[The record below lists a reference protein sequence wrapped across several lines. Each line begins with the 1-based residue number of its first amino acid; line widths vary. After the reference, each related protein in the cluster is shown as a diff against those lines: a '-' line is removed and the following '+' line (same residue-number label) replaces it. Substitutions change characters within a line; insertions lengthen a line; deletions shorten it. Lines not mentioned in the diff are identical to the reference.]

1 MDLAH
6 ELHDLVRTLDRWAE
20 QMLRPEGLTYNQYV
34 ALVTLGQ
41 LPSITGR
48 TLSKSLGVTE
58 AAGSGIVKALLA
70 DDLITNGATPGSGN
84 RRELHLTS
92 AGEDKSAHCARLLG
106 HSLNDNA
113 RAIGIDPSSLASAIR
128 DLHDEVRTIRTPSTS
143 QPTDAPQPLENS

>member
-1 MDLAH
+1 
-6 ELHDLVRTLDRWAE
+6 
-20 QMLRPEGLTYNQYV
+20 MLRPEGMTYNQYV

-106 HSLNDNA
+106 HSLDDNA

-128 DLHDEVRTIRTPSTS
+128 DLHAIGRLHYLLAVAWFTISYACMGNFTRLFTPH
-143 QPTDAPQPLENS
+143 LRWL

>member
-106 HSLNDNA
+106 HSLN
-113 RAIGIDPSSLASAIR
+113 R
-128 DLHDEVRTIRTPSTS
+128 
-143 QPTDAPQPLENS
+143 

>member
-1 MDLAH
+1 
-6 ELHDLVRTLDRWAE
+6 
-20 QMLRPEGLTYNQYV
+20 MLRPEGMTYNQYV

-106 HSLNDNA
+106 HSLDDNA
-113 RAIGIDPSSLASAIR
+113 RAIGIGPSSLASAIR
-128 DLHDEVRTIRTPSTS
+128 DLHAIGRLHYLLAVAWFTISYACMGNFTRLFTPH
-143 QPTDAPQPLENS
+143 LRWL

>member
-70 DDLITNGATPGSGN
+70 D
-84 RRELHLTS
+84 
-92 AGEDKSAHCARLLG
+92 
-106 HSLNDNA
+106 
-113 RAIGIDPSSLASAIR
+113 
-128 DLHDEVRTIRTPSTS
+128 
-143 QPTDAPQPLENS
+143 

>member
-1 MDLAH
+1 
-6 ELHDLVRTLDRWAE
+6 
-20 QMLRPEGLTYNQYV
+20 MLRPEGLTYNQYV